1 MRILICLLFSIIAVD
16 FATAAGCEISLRV
29 KNQTEYA
36 LHVDIRSTVED
47 LAVKTRAV
55 PWRGV
60 QKGEWDW
67 EPTGTPVLLPYPR
80 QSGVPWWIDSWLLPG
95 ETQFDTYKA
104 VLGCGFKR
112 RYRLRFTC
120 HELGAPNPHPE
131 APQRRIFK

>member
-1 MRILICLLFSIIAVD
+1 M
-16 FATAAGCEISLRV
+16 
-29 KNQTEYA
+29 
-36 LHVDIRSTVED
+36 DIRSTVED

-80 QSGVPWWIDSWLLPG
+80 QSGVPWWINSWLLPG

-112 RYRLRFTC
+112 RYRLRVTCRGVDVTTKPRKPTLDEESNAFGNRKKPFTSL
-120 HELGAPNPHPE
+120 ELNNGLSARALLSLSRAASKLNGH
-131 APQRRIFK
+131 